1 MDDKPLTPANAF
13 INNSK
18 DIKKGHSM
26 QKNTY
31 DSQMNERHGLPMP
44 LMALL
49 QVMSVR

>member
-1 MDDKPLTPANAF
+1 MDDKQRTPANAF

-26 QKNTY
+26 QKNIY
-31 DSQMNERHGLPMP
+31 DSQMNERQELPVP

-49 QVMSVR
+49 LVMSA